1 MSLSDSVLRTMGKL
15 MHTTNTQGVIDYPL
29 NEKNRD
35 HLCTTLIDFNY
46 SLNAVFIV
54 SRPVKDLKQSSF
66 QHWEVKIIAS
76 PILLSMGFVECNK
89 KGAFKLDQTMTNQ
102 SDVDD
107 FLFYY
112 QNGQRFAYNI
122 VSHAIPKLN
131 EKNEKSGNKNSDNN
145 VGRYINRKINCK
157 KKVCDIADFIE
168 MWSSNIKYNAIVNN
182 CQHFAVDLFAYLVK
196 YQYPLMVNSA
206 IDKLDPA
213 SDKTKYLKQ
222 KKSFNVNNDNNI
234 DDEKTEID
242 K

>member
-1 MSLSDSVLRTMGKL
+1 MSLSDSVIRTMGKL
-15 MHTTNTQGVIDYPL
+15 MNSTNTQGVINYPL

-46 SLNAVFIV
+46 SLNAIFIV
-54 SRPVKDLKQSSF
+54 SRPVKDLKASSF

-102 SDVDD
+102 SDIDD

-112 QNGQRFAYNI
+112 QNGQRFAYKI
-122 VSHAIPKLN
+122 VSHVIPKLN
-131 EKNEKSGNKNSDNN
+131 EKEKKSGNI
-145 VGRYINRKINCK
+145 GRYINRKINCK

-168 MWSSNIKYNAIVNN
+168 MWSANIKYNAIVNN
-182 CQHFAVDLFAYLVK
+182 CQHFAIDLFAYLVK
-196 YQYPLMVNSA
+196 NQYPLMVNSA

-213 SDKTKYLKQ
+213 SDKSKYLKG
-222 KKSFNVNNDNNI
+222 KKSINININNDNNN
-234 DDEKTEID
+234 DEKKEID